1 LTGVEPLPEGEVL
14 AVVFGLP
21 GPRVRNAADA
31 LREIARIGRRTC
43 VAAEINSVDDWRSV
57 CATGESTIAISQF
70 PSPELITRI
79 SQSCVPALVVLDH
92 PPAAAALLV
101 ADHHAVVS
109 ALRTVSSSIACL
121 SGRLFRDKA
130 GIRQSNA
137 RNLDAFVVH
146 IAEGLESNICAAD
159 MNRLESLIT
168 ELSTVNDD
176 PSRTARLAPAPT
188 AHFSSLA
195 NSVLPAIEPDPEED
209 DEAVRIAWPGSL
221 FLLGDSPDTPM
232 HDPVELSGPARC
244 VLYGPYLHIPPG
256 AWSASVTL
264 GLADCAGMRS
274 FTLEV
279 VCGEVMT
286 KGRFHCSGSGLF
298 RTRLEF
304 EHGSPDVPIELR
316 LFLDAGEIYG
326 SITSI
331 DVRLKSSKPQI
342 QEVLDR
348 QPDFAG

>member
-1 LTGVEPLPEGEVL
+1 ML

-21 GPRVRNAADA
+21 GPRVRKAADA

-57 CATGESTIAISQF
+57 CVTGESVVAISQF
-70 PSPELITRI
+70 PSPEVVTHI
-79 SQSCVPALVVLDH
+79 SRSGVPVLVVLDH

-121 SGRLFRDKA
+121 SGRLFRDRA
-130 GIRQSNA
+130 SIRQSNA
-137 RNLDAFVVH
+137 GNLDAFVVH
-146 IAEGLESNICAAD
+146 IAEGLEANVCAAD

-168 ELSTVNDD
+168 ELSTVNDG
-176 PSRTARLAPAPT
+176 PSRMLHLAPAPT
-188 AHFSSLA
+188 GNLSSLA
-195 NSVLPAIEPDPEED
+195 NSVLPVIEHDSGEH
-209 DEAVRIAWPGSL
+209 DEAVQIAWPGSL

-232 HDPVELSGPARC
+232 HGPVELSGPARC

-264 GLADCAGMRS
+264 GLADCSGMRS

-279 VCGEVMT
+279 VCRDVVA

-331 DVRLKSSKPQI
+331 DVRLKSSKPRSREI
-342 QEVLDR
+342 LAREL
-348 QPDFAG
+348 DFAG